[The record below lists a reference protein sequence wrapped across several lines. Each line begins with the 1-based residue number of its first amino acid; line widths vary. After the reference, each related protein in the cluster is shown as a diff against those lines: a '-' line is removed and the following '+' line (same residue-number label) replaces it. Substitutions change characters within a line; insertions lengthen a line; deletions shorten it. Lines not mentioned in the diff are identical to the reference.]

1 MNLWKTE
8 VKRTFPNWRSDIN
21 EGADDQVG
29 EKLREYVVA
38 HIDGY
43 TNSEASPELKKYSR
57 ILDGRTPMAA
67 EMFIDL
73 RILLKTF
80 HQVKQKELKQIDKTL
95 SLPESFG
102 YEAGFLTSANK
113 IEEVFDELF
122 EEPEIKK
129 VLQ

>member
-1 MNLWKTE
+1 MPLWKTE

-43 TNSEASPELKKYSR
+43 TNLEASPELKKYSR
-57 ILDGRTPMAA
+57 ILDGRTPMSAD
-67 EMFIDL
+67 MFIDL

-80 HQVKQKELKQIDKTL
+80 HQVKQKELAYIDKVL
-95 SLPESFG
+95 ALPESIG
-102 YEAGFLTSANK
+102 YEAGFLASANK
-113 IEEVFDELF
+113 VEEVFNELF